1 MKPFDNLY
9 LIAAV
14 AKFGVIGD
22 SYTPGMLWHCREELK
37 HFKNTTMGSTIVMGR
52 ITAETT
58 GKLPGRDCIVLS
70 RDPNYK
76 LAGFTTMTIDNFLT
90 YAQCNPTVSFMICG
104 GGEIYLALIAY
115 CRIAIVSRMKLEVKG
130 DITFYVPSEFEKY
143 NIREFDDFTVNY
155 YSR

>member
-22 SYTPGMLWHCREELK
+22 SYTTGMLWHCREELK
-37 HFKNTTMGSTIVMGR
+37 HFRDTTMGSVIVMGR

-70 RDPNYK
+70 RDPSYE

-90 YAQCNPTVSFMICG
+90 YAQRNPTLSFMICG
-104 GGEIYLALIAY
+104 GGEVYSALVDY

-130 DITFYVPSEFEKY
+130 DITFNVPMEFEKY
-143 NIREFDDFTVNY
+143 NVREFEEFTVNY